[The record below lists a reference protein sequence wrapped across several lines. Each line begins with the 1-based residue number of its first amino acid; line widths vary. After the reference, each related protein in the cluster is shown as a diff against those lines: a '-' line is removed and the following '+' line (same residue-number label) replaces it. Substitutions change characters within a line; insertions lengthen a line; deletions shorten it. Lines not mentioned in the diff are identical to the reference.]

1 MNEENL
7 PKPTEDAYADLVTQA
22 TTPEEAQA
30 LEEMRQQDLKERQ
43 ESIKDI
49 ANRPLPEISP
59 NGIAL
64 LDGEDPKDG
73 DEPPEYG
80 QGGPR
85 AQSNNA
91 PYCTRNI
98 TFCKQKH
105 PRD

>member
-85 AQSNNA
+85 A
-91 PYCTRNI
+91 
-98 TFCKQKH
+98 
-105 PRD
+105 